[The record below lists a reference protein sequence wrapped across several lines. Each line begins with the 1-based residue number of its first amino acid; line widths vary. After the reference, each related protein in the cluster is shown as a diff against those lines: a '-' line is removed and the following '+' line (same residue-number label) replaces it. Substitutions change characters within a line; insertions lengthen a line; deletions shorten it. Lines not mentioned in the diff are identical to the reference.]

1 MTNEAAQLSPR
12 QRRPLSPLTT
22 SHSDSRKGANRAV
35 CYTPKY
41 LLQMETALARFAWQ
55 GKTKTQPRGR
65 LANTGLPHWQARKYF
80 RKTRRGLTTQSEAKS
95 FRGLS
100 SLPGVLALLC
110 NWHFVPSPWGK
121 MCLRASWDAY
131 LDLKLW
137 GQYFKQLGIRRAVQL
152 AGHGSCFFLC
162 LLG

>member
-35 CYTPKY
+35 CYTSKY
-41 LLQMETALARFAWQ
+41 LLQMETALARFAWP
-55 GKTKTQPRGR
+55 GKTKTQAKGHSASTAF
-65 LANTGLPHWQARKYF
+65 LFWQARKYF
-80 RKTRRGLTTQSEAKS
+80 RKTRRGLATQSEAKS

-110 NWHFVPSPWGK
+110 ICHFVPCPWGK
-121 MCLRASWDAY
+121 MCPRAS
-131 LDLKLW
+131 
-137 GQYFKQLGIRRAVQL
+137 
-152 AGHGSCFFLC
+152 
-162 LLG
+162 